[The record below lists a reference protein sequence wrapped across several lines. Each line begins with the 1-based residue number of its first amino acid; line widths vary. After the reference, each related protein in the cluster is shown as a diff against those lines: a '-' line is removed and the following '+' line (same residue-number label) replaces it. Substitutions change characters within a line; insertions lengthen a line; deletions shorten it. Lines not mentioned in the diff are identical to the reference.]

1 MRKFWIIFFLII
13 ISFNILNAMQ
23 IILYNDRVI
32 TGKFIKVD
40 KENVVIFS
48 QEKLVTVSLYT
59 IVTIFD
65 DKKNEISKDDLVNL
79 KKKIS

>member
-40 KENVVIFS
+40 KENIVIFS

-59 IVTIFD
+59 ILTIFD
-65 DKKNEISKDDLVNL
+65 DKKNEIPKM
-79 KKKIS
+79 ISLI